1 MAKHIIKTSPH
12 KFFLLNRQELV
23 KISAIGALSGA
34 VAIILTG
41 WLGFD
46 QMLIN
51 FRVGLIIALVLGLVL
66 LLKQQVESA
75 LLIVVFSLIVLWHQW
90 VQFAHFWQAL
100 VFYAA
105 LASVVMTLFGWVAQL
120 KNWRLR
126 LSVGMVAMVLLSLI

>member
-23 KISAIGALSGA
+23 KIGAIGTLSGA
-34 VAIILTG
+34 VAMILTG

-51 FRVGLIIALVLGLVL
+51 CRVSLIIALLLGLVL

-75 LLIVVFSLIVLWHQW
+75 LLIVVFSLIVLWRQW

-100 VFYAA
+100 VFYVA
-105 LASVVMTLFGWVAQL
+105 LASLVMTLFGWVTQL

-126 LSVGMVAMVLLSLI
+126 LSVGMVVMVLLSLI

>member
-12 KFFLLNRQELV
+12 KFFLLNRQELA
-23 KISAIGALSGA
+23 KIGAIGALSGA

-51 FRVGLIIALVLGLVL
+51 FRVGLIIALLFGLVL

-90 VQFAHFWQAL
+90 VQFAYFWQAL
-100 VFYAA
+100 VFYVA
-105 LASVVMTLFGWVAQL
+105 LASVVMTLFGWVTQL

-126 LSVGMVAMVLLSLI
+126 LSVGMVVMVLLSLI

>member
-12 KFFLLNRQELV
+12 KFFLLNRQELA
-23 KISAIGALSGA
+23 KIGAIGALSGA

-51 FRVGLIIALVLGLVL
+51 FRVSLIIALLLGLVL

-75 LLIVVFSLIVLWHQW
+75 LLIVVFSLIVLWRQW

-100 VFYAA
+100 VFYVA
-105 LASVVMTLFGWVAQL
+105 LASLVMTLFGWVAQL

>member
-23 KISAIGALSGA
+23 TIGVIGALSGA
-34 VAIILTG
+34 VTIILTG
-41 WLGFD
+41 WLSFG

-51 FRVGLIIALVLGLVL
+51 FRVGLIIASVLSLIL
-66 LLKQQVESA
+66 LLKKQVEPA

-100 VFYAA
+100 VFYVA

-126 LSVGMVAMVLLSLI
+126 LSVGMVVMVLLSLI

>member
-12 KFFLLNRQELV
+12 TFFLLNCQELA
-23 KISAIGALSGA
+23 KIGAIGALSGA

-51 FRVGLIIALVLGLVL
+51 FRVGLIIALLLGLVL

-90 VQFAHFWQAL
+90 VQFAYFWQAL
-100 VFYAA
+100 VFYVA

-126 LSVGMVAMVLLSLI
+126 LSVGMVVMVLLSLI

>member
-23 KISAIGALSGA
+23 TIGVIGALSGA
-34 VAIILTG
+34 VTIILTG
-41 WLGFD
+41 WLSFG

-51 FRVGLIIALVLGLVL
+51 FRVGLIIASVLSLIL
-66 LLKQQVESA
+66 LLKKQVEPA

-100 VFYAA
+100 VFYMA
-105 LASVVMTLFGWVAQL
+105 LASVVMTLFGWVTQL

-126 LSVGMVAMVLLSLI
+126 LSVGMVVMVLLSLI